1 MPNCL
6 RRLILSQS
14 IDLQLRIGNQRRG
27 DLAVNLS
34 RRSVRK
40 KGPWKTQVMD
50 AGVSQNWV
58 KVRIL
63 KMRHRWLFLD
73 LKVRLIIIMIL
84 LTKAAPG
91 RAMNL

>member
-1 MPNCL
+1 M
-6 RRLILSQS
+6 
-14 IDLQLRIGNQRRG
+14 
-27 DLAVNLS
+27 AVNLS

-40 KGPWKTQVMD
+40 KRPWKTQVMD
-50 AGVSQNWV
+50 AGVSQNWA

-63 KMRHRWLFLD
+63 KMRHRRLFLD

-84 LTKAAPG
+84 LTKTAPG